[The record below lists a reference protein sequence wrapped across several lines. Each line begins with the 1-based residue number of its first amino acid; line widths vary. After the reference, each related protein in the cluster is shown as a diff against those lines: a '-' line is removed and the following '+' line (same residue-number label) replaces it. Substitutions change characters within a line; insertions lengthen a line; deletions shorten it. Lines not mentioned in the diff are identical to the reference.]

1 MICLDTDRIEA
12 KLTTGILFAIM
23 AAIAFGVARVF
34 AGVGLPN
41 MKPLHGSVVSLV
53 VSWLLALVICLIL
66 QFKALV
72 SLSLVNIGWLAITGL
87 LSFALG
93 RGFSFLGIKYIGVS
107 RSITIYASY
116 PVFTIA
122 LAIPFLKEKVSLP
135 LIIGVLLII
144 GGITLLVSEPETE
157 KKVTTGVNRLLGIGF
172 SLASAMSYGANM
184 VLIRWVVSTKVNPL
198 VATTVSIFFGMLIL
212 LTTSGRHI
220 TDSIKSSHRATAFF
234 ALSGVAMTIGSIAS
248 YTSLSLAPA
257 VMVSALGAT
266 SPLFAI
272 LGTYMFLQKLEKVTY
287 QVVIGSLMVVGGGV
301 LVTVG

>member
-1 MICLDTDRIEA
+1 
-12 KLTTGILFAIM
+12 
-23 AAIAFGVARVF
+23 
-34 AGVGLPN
+34 
-41 MKPLHGSVVSLV
+41 MKPLHGSIVSLI
-53 VSWLLALVICLIL
+53 VSWLLAMVICLIL
-66 QFKALV
+66 QFKALT
-72 SLSLVNIGWLAITGL
+72 SLTLVNIGWLAITGL

-122 LAIPFLKEKVSLP
+122 LALPLLGEKVSVP

-184 VLIRWVVSTKVNPL
+184 VLIRWIVTSKVNPV

-212 LTTSGRHI
+212 MATSGRHL
-220 TDSIKSSHRATAFF
+220 TDSIKSSRRATAFF
-234 ALSGVAMTIGSIAS
+234 AFSGVAMTIGSVAS

-257 VMVSALGAT
+257 VLVSSLGAT

-272 LGTYMFLQKLEKVTY
+272 LGTYLFLQKLEKVTY

-301 LVTVG
+301 LVTMG